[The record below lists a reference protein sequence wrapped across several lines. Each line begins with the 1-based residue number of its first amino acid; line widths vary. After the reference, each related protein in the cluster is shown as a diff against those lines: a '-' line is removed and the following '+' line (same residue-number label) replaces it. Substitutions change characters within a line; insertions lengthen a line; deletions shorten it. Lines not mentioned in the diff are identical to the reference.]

1 MVWGMVSDKDLN
13 TVLPLLPKQ
22 ARYYF
27 TQSSVPRSMDF
38 QELASAASAYGLEGS
53 RHPTVEEAYRAARKE
68 AGPDDMI
75 FTGGSTFV
83 VADLLTFAQSSP
95 S

>member
-13 TVLPLLPKQ
+13 TVLPLLPKE

-38 QELASAASAYGLEGS
+38 QELASAASAHGLEGTC
-53 RHPTVEEAYRAARKE
+53 HPTVEQAYRAARQE

-83 VADLLTFAQSSP
+83 VADLLTFTQSSP